1 MKFLDKRIFTHFDF
15 FLIVLILPL
24 IFFSWSLIGEI
35 STYLANK
42 QLAYNLIGLGVFIF
56 VFLLPIRQ
64 FKWIIPVF
72 YWISILL
79 LLAVFFFGVSKLG
92 AQRWLLIPIVNLTI
106 QPSELVKPAFILM
119 LAYLIDKNPPEFGG
133 YG

>member
-1 MKFLDKRIFTHFDF
+1 ME
-15 FLIVLILPL
+15 
-24 IFFSWSLIGEI
+24 EI

-42 QLAYNLIGLGVFIF
+42 QLVYNLIGLGVFVF
-56 VFLLPIRQ
+56 VFLLPIRR
-64 FKWIIPVF
+64 FKWIIPLF

-92 AQRWLLIPIVNLTI
+92 AQRWLLIPIINLTI

-133 YG
+133 YGVERVFKTFFLYMLAFFTHIKTT